1 MEENVGLTLIFRKRQ
16 FKEET
21 RKEEVSAGGGRRC
34 RRLRGG
40 VRGEG
45 QVESFFNLHGWYLSM
60 MKVASSRT
68 VLENWL
74 QSNCPGESTFIRLMF
89 KVP

>member
-21 RKEEVSAGGGRRC
+21 RKEEVGAGGGRRY

-45 QVESFFNLHGWYLSM
+45 QVGSFFNFHGWYYSM

-74 QSNCPGESTFIRLMF
+74 QSNCPGE
-89 KVP
+89 